1 MGRKLFWGMLLVF
14 LGFAISSRAQEQAA
28 QPAPQVPRL
37 VAVRAGH
44 LFDSKNGTMLANQ
57 VVLIEGEKITDVG
70 PADRIQIPSGA
81 KVIDLSQATVLP
93 GLIDAHTHVYSSLSA
108 GARVTTTKEAWTLM
122 AIGNAQ
128 TTLRAGFTTVRDVGT
143 HGEGYGDVDVR
154 NAINRGLFEGPR
166 MQVSTR
172 GIGASGTDYIGAP
185 NITITAGNQEI
196 HGVDQA
202 REVVREQ
209 IHYGAD
215 WIKVFPT
222 GAYSFSPD
230 GELFVDPTFT
240 LAELQAI
247 VDEAHRHQRKV
258 AAHAYGGEGLR
269 NSVIAGVDCIEH
281 GQGLDDSEVTMM
293 VQKGLYY
300 DVTGYR
306 YTMPE
311 TVENDRKNTGGKY
324 SIIPIFEKNFK
335 NALAKGVKIVYG
347 SGVDG
352 TAGDPRSSGPY
363 IHGTQALDFIWLVN
377 HGMTPAAAIQAATVT
392 DAEMLGWQDR
402 IGSVEKGKFAD
413 IIAVTGDPLKDIS
426 ELQRVKFVMKG
437 GKIVRNDL
445 N

>member
-1 MGRKLFWGMLLVF
+1 MNRKLVAGLFF
-14 LGFAISSRAQEQAA
+14 AALGAVAPLWSQTSR
-28 QPAPQVPRL
+28 V

-44 LFDSKNGTMLANQ
+44 LFNSKSGTMLANQ
-57 VVLIEGEKITDVG
+57 VVLIDGEKITDVG
-70 PADRIQIPSGA
+70 PADRVQIPAGVQ
-81 KVIDLSQATVLP
+81 VIDLSQATVLP
-93 GLIDAHTHVYSSLSA
+93 GLIDAHTHVYSSLSN
-108 GARVTTTKEAWTLM
+108 GARVTTSKEAWTLM
-122 AIGNAQ
+122 AVGNAQ

-154 NAINRGLFEGPR
+154 NAINRGIFEGPR

-185 NITITAGNQEI
+185 NIDITAGNQEI
-196 HGVDQA
+196 HGPDQA
-202 REVVREQ
+202 RQVVREQ

-258 AAHAYGGEGLR
+258 ASHAYGGEGLR

-281 GQGLDDSEVTMM
+281 GQGLDDSEIAMM
-293 VQKGLYY
+293 IQKGIYY

-311 TVENDRKNTGGKY
+311 IAENDRKNTGGKY

-335 NALAKGVKIVYG
+335 NALAKGVKMVYG

-377 HGMTPAAAIQAATVT
+377 HGMTPVAAIQSATVT

-413 IIAVTGDPLKDIS
+413 IIAVSGDPLKDIS

-437 GKIVRNDL
+437 GQVIKNEL
-445 N
+445 K

>member
-1 MGRKLFWGMLLVF
+1 MNRKLVAGLFFALLGAAAP
-14 LGFAISSRAQEQAA
+14 LGAQTSR
-28 QPAPQVPRL
+28 V

-44 LFDSKNGTMLANQ
+44 LFNSKAGTMLTNQ
-57 VVLIEGEKITDVG
+57 VVLVDGEKIPDVG
-70 PADRIQIPSGA
+70 PADRVQIPAGVQ
-81 KVIDLSQATVLP
+81 VIDLSQATVLP
-93 GLIDAHTHVYSSLSA
+93 GLIDAHTHVYSSLSS
-108 GARVTTTKEAWTLM
+108 GARVNTTKEAWTLM

-154 NAINRGLFEGPR
+154 NAINRGLFDGPR

-172 GIGASGTDYIGAP
+172 GIGASGSDYIGTP
-185 NITITAGNQEI
+185 GVNITGGNQEI
-196 HGVDQA
+196 HGVEQA

-222 GAYSFSPD
+222 AGYSFSPD
-230 GELFVDPTFT
+230 GELYVEPTFT
-240 LAELQAI
+240 LAELEAI

-258 AAHAYGGEGLR
+258 AAHSYGGEGLR

-281 GQGLDDSEVTMM
+281 GQGLDDSEIAMM
-293 VQKGLYY
+293 VQKHIYY

-311 TVENDRKNTGGKY
+311 IAENDRKNTGGKY
-324 SIIPIFEKNFK
+324 SIIPIFEENFK
-335 NALAKGVKIVYG
+335 NALSKGVKIVYG

-363 IHGTQALDFIWLVN
+363 NHGTQALDFIWLVN
-377 HGMTPAAAIQAATVT
+377 HGMTPVAAIQSATVV

-413 IIAVTGDPLKDIS
+413 LIAVSGDPLKDIS

-437 GKIVRNDL
+437 GQVVRNDL
-445 N
+445 K

>member
-1 MGRKLFWGMLLVF
+1 MNRKLVVGFF
-14 LGFAISSRAQEQAA
+14 LAVLGTVTPLWAQS
-28 QPAPQVPRL
+28 PRV

-44 LFDSKNGTMLANQ
+44 LFNSKSGTMLANQ
-57 VVLIEGEKITDVG
+57 VVLIDGEKITDVG
-70 PADRIQIPSGA
+70 PGDRVQIPTGVP
-81 KVIDLSQATVLP
+81 VIDLSQATVLP

-108 GARVTTTKEAWTLM
+108 GARVNTSKEAWTLM

-172 GIGASGTDYIGAP
+172 GIGASGSDFIGTP
-185 NITITAGNQEI
+185 GTTITGGNEEI
-196 HGVDQA
+196 HGADQA

-209 IHYGAD
+209 IRYGAD

-222 GAYSFSPD
+222 AGYSFSPD
-230 GELFVDPTFT
+230 GELYVEPTFT
-240 LAELQAI
+240 LAELEAI

-258 AAHAYGGEGLR
+258 AAHSYGGEGLR

-281 GQGLDDSEVTMM
+281 GQGLDDSEIAMM
-293 VQKGLYY
+293 IQKHIYY

-311 TVENDRKNTGGKY
+311 IAENDRKNTGGKY
-324 SIIPIFEKNFK
+324 SIIPIFEKNF
-335 NALAKGVKIVYG
+335 NTALAKGVKVVYG

-363 IHGTQALDFIWLVN
+363 LHGTQALDFIWLVD
-377 HGMTPAAAIQAATVT
+377 HGMTPAAAIQSATVV

-402 IGSVEKGKFAD
+402 IGSVDKGKFAD
-413 IIAVTGDPLKDIS
+413 LIAVSGDPLKDIS

-437 GKIVRNDL
+437 GQVIKHDL
-445 N
+445 D

>member
-1 MGRKLFWGMLLVF
+1 VNRKLVAGLF
-14 LGFAISSRAQEQAA
+14 FAILGIVAPLWSQTSR
-28 QPAPQVPRL
+28 V

-44 LFDSKNGTMLANQ
+44 LFNSKSGTMLANQ
-57 VVLIEGEKITDVG
+57 VVLIDGEKITDVG
-70 PADRIQIPSGA
+70 PADKVQIPAGVQ
-81 KVIDLSQATVLP
+81 VIDLSQATVLP
-93 GLIDAHTHVYSSLSA
+93 GLIDAHTHVYSSLSN
-108 GARVTTTKEAWTLM
+108 GARVTTSKEAWTLM
-122 AIGNAQ
+122 AVGNAQ

-143 HGEGYGDVDVR
+143 HGEGYGDVDMR
-154 NAINRGLFEGPR
+154 NAINRGIFEGPR

-185 NITITAGNQEI
+185 SISITGGNQEI

-258 AAHAYGGEGLR
+258 ASHAYGGEGLR

-281 GQGLDDSEVTMM
+281 GQGLDDSEIAMM
-293 VQKGLYY
+293 IQKGIYY

-311 TVENDRKNTGGKY
+311 IAENDRKNTGGKY

-335 NALAKGVKIVYG
+335 NALAKGVKMVYG

-363 IHGTQALDFIWLVN
+363 LHGTQALDFIWLVN
-377 HGMTPAAAIQAATVT
+377 HGMTPAAAIQSATVT

-402 IGSVEKGKFAD
+402 IGSVERGKFAD
-413 IIAVTGDPLKDIS
+413 IIAVSGDPLKDIS

-437 GKIVRNDL
+437 GQVIKNEL
-445 N
+445 K

>member
-1 MGRKLFWGMLLVF
+1 MNRKLVAGLFFAALV
-14 LGFAISSRAQEQAA
+14 AV
-28 QPAPQVPRL
+28 APLWSQTSKV

-44 LFDSKNGTMLANQ
+44 LFNSKSGTMLANQ
-57 VVLIEGEKITDVG
+57 VVLIDGEKITDVG
-70 PADRIQIPSGA
+70 PADRVQIPAGVQ
-81 KVIDLSQATVLP
+81 VIDLSQATVLP
-93 GLIDAHTHVYSSLSA
+93 GLIDAHTHVYSSLSN
-108 GARVTTTKEAWTLM
+108 GARVTTSKEAWTLM
-122 AIGNAQ
+122 AVGNAQ

-154 NAINRGLFEGPR
+154 NAINRGIFEGPR

-185 NITITAGNQEI
+185 NIDITAGNQEI
-196 HGVDQA
+196 HGPDQA
-202 REVVREQ
+202 RQVVREQ

-258 AAHAYGGEGLR
+258 ASHAYGGEGLR

-281 GQGLDDSEVTMM
+281 GQGLDDSEIAMM
-293 VQKGLYY
+293 IQKGIYY

-311 TVENDRKNTGGKY
+311 IAENDRKNTGGKY

-335 NALAKGVKIVYG
+335 NALAKGVKMVYG

-377 HGMTPAAAIQAATVT
+377 HGMTPTAAIQSATVT

-413 IIAVTGDPLKDIS
+413 IIAVSGDPLKDIS

-437 GKIVRNDL
+437 GQVIKNEL
-445 N
+445 K

>member
-1 MGRKLFWGMLLVF
+1 MNRKLFVGFFLAMLGTVTPLW
-14 LGFAISSRAQEQAA
+14 AQ
-28 QPAPQVPRL
+28 APRV

-44 LFDSKNGTMLANQ
+44 LFNSKSGTMLTNQ
-57 VVLIEGEKITDVG
+57 VVLVEGEKIAEVG
-70 PADRIQIPSGA
+70 PADRVQIPSGA
-81 KVIDLSQATVLP
+81 QVIDLSQATVLP
-93 GLIDAHTHVYSSLSA
+93 GLIDAHTHIYSSLSS
-108 GARVTTTKEAWTLM
+108 GARVNTTKEAWTLM
-122 AIGNAQ
+122 AMGNAQ
-128 TTLRAGFTTVRDVGT
+128 TTLRAGFTTARDMGT

-172 GIGASGTDYIGAP
+172 GIGASGSNYIGTP
-185 NITITAGNQEI
+185 DITITAGNQEI
-196 HGVDQA
+196 HGVEEA
-202 REVVREQ
+202 REAVREQ

-222 GAYSFSPD
+222 GAYSFSAD

-258 AAHAYGGEGLR
+258 AAHSYGGEGLR

-281 GQGLDDSEVTMM
+281 GQGLDDSEIAMM
-293 VQKGLYY
+293 IQKGIYY

-311 TVENDRKNTGGKY
+311 IAENDRKNTGGKY

-335 NALAKGVKIVYG
+335 NALSKGVKIVYG

-363 IHGTQALDFIWLVN
+363 NHGTQGLDFVWLVG
-377 HGMTPAAAIQAATVT
+377 HGMTPVAAIQSATVV

-402 IGSVEKGKFAD
+402 IGSVDKGKFAD
-413 IIAVTGDPLKDIS
+413 MIAVSGDPLKDIS

-437 GKIVRNDL
+437 GQVVKNDL
-445 N
+445 K

>member
-1 MGRKLFWGMLLVF
+1 MKLKFVAGLF
-14 LGFAISSRAQEQAA
+14 LAMIAIVAPLRAQ
-28 QPAPQVPRL
+28 APRVI
-37 VAVRAGH
+37 AVRAGH
-44 LFDSKNGTMLANQ
+44 LFNSKPGTMLTDQ
-57 VVLIEGEKITDVG
+57 VVLISGEKITDVG
-70 PADRIQIPSGA
+70 PADRVQIPAGA
-81 KVIDLSQATVLP
+81 QVIDLSQATVLP
-93 GLIDAHTHVYSSLSA
+93 GLIDAHTHVYSSLSS

-172 GIGASGTDYIGAP
+172 GIGASGSDYIGTP
-185 NITITAGNQEI
+185 DMTITAGNQEI
-196 HGVDQA
+196 HGVEQA

-222 GAYSFSPD
+222 AGYSFSSD

-240 LAELQAI
+240 LPELQAI

-258 AAHAYGGEGLR
+258 AAHSYGGEGLR
-269 NSVIAGVDCIEH
+269 NSVMAGVDCIEH
-281 GQGLDDSEVTMM
+281 GQGLDDSEIAMM
-293 VQKGLYY
+293 VQKGIYY

-311 TVENDRKNTGGKY
+311 IADNDRKNTGGKY
-324 SIIPIFEKNFK
+324 SIIPIFERNFK
-335 NALAKGVKIVYG
+335 NALSKGVKIVYG

-363 IHGTQALDFIWLVN
+363 IHGTQGLDFVWLVN
-377 HGMTPAAAIQAATVT
+377 HGMTPAAAIQSATVV

-413 IIAVTGDPLKDIS
+413 MIAVAGDPLKDIS

-437 GKIVRNDL
+437 GQVVKNDL
-445 N
+445 K

>member
-1 MGRKLFWGMLLVF
+1 MNRKLVAGLFF
-14 LGFAISSRAQEQAA
+14 AALGAV
-28 QPAPQVPRL
+28 VPL
-37 VAVRAGH
+37 WSQTSKVVAVRAGH
-44 LFDSKNGTMLANQ
+44 LFNSKSGTMLTNQ
-57 VVLIEGEKITDVG
+57 VVLIDGEKITDVG
-70 PADRIQIPSGA
+70 PADRVQIPAGVQ
-81 KVIDLSQATVLP
+81 VIDLTQATVLP
-93 GLIDAHTHVYSSLSA
+93 GLIDAHTHVYSSLSN
-108 GARVTTTKEAWTLM
+108 GARVTTSKEAWTLM
-122 AIGNAQ
+122 AVGNAQ

-154 NAINRGLFEGPR
+154 NAINRGIFEGPR

-185 NITITAGNQEI
+185 NIDITAGNQEI
-196 HGVDQA
+196 HGPDQA
-202 REVVREQ
+202 RQVVREQ

-281 GQGLDDSEVTMM
+281 GQGLDDSEIAMM
-293 VQKGLYY
+293 IQKGIYY

-311 TVENDRKNTGGKY
+311 IAENDRKNTGGKY

-335 NALAKGVKIVYG
+335 NALAKGVKMVYG

-377 HGMTPAAAIQAATVT
+377 HGMTPVAAIQSATVT

-413 IIAVTGDPLKDIS
+413 IIAVSGDPLKDIS

-437 GKIVRNDL
+437 GQVIKNDL
-445 N
+445 K

>member
-1 MGRKLFWGMLLVF
+1 VNRKLVAALL
-14 LGFAISSRAQEQAA
+14 FAAFGTVAPLWSQTSR
-28 QPAPQVPRL
+28 V

-44 LFDSKNGTMLANQ
+44 LFNSKSGTMLTNQ
-57 VVLIEGEKITDVG
+57 VVLIDGEKITDVG
-70 PADRIQIPSGA
+70 PADKVQIPAGVQ
-81 KVIDLSQATVLP
+81 VIDLSQATVLP
-93 GLIDAHTHVYSSLSA
+93 GLIDAHTHVYSSLSN

-172 GIGASGTDYIGAP
+172 GIGASGSNYIGTP
-185 NITITAGNQEI
+185 DITITAGNQEI
-196 HGVDQA
+196 HGVEEA
-202 REVVREQ
+202 REAVREQ

-281 GQGLDDSEVTMM
+281 GQGLDDSEIAMM
-293 VQKGLYY
+293 IQKGLYY

-311 TVENDRKNTGGKY
+311 IAENDRKNTGGKY

-363 IHGTQALDFIWLVN
+363 NHGTQALDFIWLVN
-377 HGMTPAAAIQAATVT
+377 HGMTPAAAIQSATVT

-413 IIAVTGDPLKDIS
+413 IIAVSGDPLKDIS

-437 GKIVRNDL
+437 GQIIKNDL
-445 N
+445 K

>member
-1 MGRKLFWGMLLVF
+1 MNRKLVTGLF
-14 LGFAISSRAQEQAA
+14 FAILGTVAPLWSQTSR
-28 QPAPQVPRL
+28 V

-44 LFDSKNGTMLANQ
+44 LFNSKSGNMVTDQ
-57 VVLIEGEKITDVG
+57 VVLIQGERITDVG
-70 PADRIQIPSGA
+70 PADRVQIPTGA
-81 KVIDLSQATVLP
+81 QVIDLSQATVLP
-93 GLIDAHTHVYSSLSA
+93 GLIDAHTHVYSSLSS
-108 GARVTTTKEAWTLM
+108 GARVNTTKEAWTLM

-172 GIGASGTDYIGAP
+172 GIGASGSDYIGTP
-185 NITITAGNQEI
+185 GINITGGSQEI
-196 HGVDQA
+196 HGVEQA

-222 GAYSFSPD
+222 AGYSFSPD
-230 GELFVDPTFT
+230 GELFVEPTFT

-247 VDEAHRHQRKV
+247 VDEAHRHQHKV
-258 AAHAYGGEGLR
+258 AAHSYGGEGLR

-281 GQGLDDSEVTMM
+281 GQGLDDSEIAMM
-293 VQKGLYY
+293 AQKGIYY

-311 TVENDRKNTGGKY
+311 IAENDRKNTGGKY

-335 NALAKGVKIVYG
+335 NALSKGVKVVYG

-363 IHGTQALDFIWLVN
+363 LHGTQALDFIWLVN
-377 HGMTPAAAIQAATVT
+377 HGMTPAAAIQSATVV

-413 IIAVTGDPLKDIS
+413 MIAVSGDPLKDIS

-437 GKIVRNDL
+437 GQVVRNDL
-445 N
+445 K

>member
-1 MGRKLFWGMLLVF
+1 MNRKLVAGVF
-14 LGFAISSRAQEQAA
+14 FAALGAV
-28 QPAPQVPRL
+28 APLWSQTPRV

-44 LFDSKNGTMLANQ
+44 LFNSKSGTMLANQ
-57 VVLIEGEKITDVG
+57 VVLIDGEKITDVG
-70 PADRIQIPSGA
+70 PADKVQIPAGVQ
-81 KVIDLSQATVLP
+81 VIDLSQATVLP
-93 GLIDAHTHVYSSLSA
+93 GLIDAHTHVYSSLSN
-108 GARVTTTKEAWTLM
+108 GARVTTSKEAWTLM
-122 AIGNAQ
+122 AVGNAQ

-154 NAINRGLFEGPR
+154 NAINRGIFEGPR

-185 NITITAGNQEI
+185 NIDITAGKKEI
-196 HGVDQA
+196 HGPDQA
-202 REVVREQ
+202 RQVVREQ

-258 AAHAYGGEGLR
+258 ASHAYGGEGLR

-281 GQGLDDSEVTMM
+281 GQGLDDSEIAMM
-293 VQKGLYY
+293 IQKGIYY

-311 TVENDRKNTGGKY
+311 ITENDRKNTGGKY

-335 NALAKGVKIVYG
+335 TALAKGVKMVYG

-363 IHGTQALDFIWLVN
+363 NHGTQALGLHLAGQSWNDPCGGHSVGN
-377 HGMTPAAAIQAATVT
+377 GDRCR
-392 DAEMLGWQDR
+392 DAGLAGPDW
-402 IGSVEKGKFAD
+402 F
-413 IIAVTGDPLKDIS
+413 
-426 ELQRVKFVMKG
+426 G
-437 GKIVRNDL
+437 GKRKIRRYHRRFRRPPKGYFRAAES
-445 N
+445 

>member
-1 MGRKLFWGMLLVF
+1 MNRKLVVGLF
-14 LGFAISSRAQEQAA
+14 LAVLGTVTPSRAQ
-28 QPAPQVPRL
+28 APQV

-44 LFDSKNGTMLANQ
+44 LFNSKSGTMLANQ
-57 VVLIEGEKITDVG
+57 VVLINGEKITDVG
-70 PADRIQIPSGA
+70 PADRVQIPPGA
-81 KVIDLSQATVLP
+81 QVIDLSQATVLP
-93 GLIDAHTHVYSSLSA
+93 GLVDAHTHVYSSLSS
-108 GARVTTTKEAWTLM
+108 GARVNTTKEAWTLM

-172 GIGASGTDYIGAP
+172 GIGASGTDHIGTP
-185 NITITAGNQEI
+185 DITITAGNQEI
-196 HGVDQA
+196 HGVEQA

-222 GAYSFSPD
+222 AGYSFSSD
-230 GELFVDPTFT
+230 GELFVEPTFT

-258 AAHAYGGEGLR
+258 AAHSYGGEGLR

-281 GQGLDDSEVTMM
+281 GQGLDDSEVAMM
-293 VQKGLYY
+293 VQKGIYY

-311 TVENDRKNTGGKY
+311 IAENDRKNTGGKY

-363 IHGTQALDFIWLVN
+363 LHGTQALDFIWLVD
-377 HGMTPAAAIQAATVT
+377 HGMTPAAAIQSATVV

-402 IGSVEKGKFAD
+402 IGSLEKGKFAD
-413 IIAVTGDPLKDIS
+413 MIAVSGDPLKDIS

-437 GKIVRNDL
+437 GHVARNDL
-445 N
+445 K

>member
-1 MGRKLFWGMLLVF
+1 MYRKFFVGLLLAT
-14 LGFAISSRAQEQAA
+14 LGAAAPLWAQ
-28 QPAPQVPRL
+28 APRV

-44 LFDSKNGTMLANQ
+44 LFNSKSGVMLTNQ
-57 VVLIEGEKITDVG
+57 VVLIEGERITEVG
-70 PADRIQIPSGA
+70 AADRVQIPSGA
-81 KVIDLSQATVLP
+81 QVIDLSQATVLP
-93 GLIDAHTHVYSSLSA
+93 GLIDAHTHIYSSLGA
-108 GARVTTTKEAWTLM
+108 GARVNMSKEAWTLM

-128 TTLRAGFTTVRDVGT
+128 TTLRAGFTTARDLGS

-154 NAINRGLFEGPR
+154 NAINRGLIDGPR

-172 GIGASGTDYIGAP
+172 GIGASGSDYIGGPGA
-185 NITITAGNQEI
+185 TIPGGNQGI

-222 GAYSFSPD
+222 AGYSFSPD
-230 GELFVDPTFT
+230 GELFVEPTFT

-247 VDEAHRHQRKV
+247 VDEAHRHHRSV
-258 AAHAYGGEGLR
+258 AAHSYGGEGLR

-281 GQGLDDSEVTMM
+281 GQGLDDSEVAMM
-293 VQKGLYY
+293 VQKGIYY

-311 TVENDRKNTGGKY
+311 IAENDRKNTGGKY
-324 SIIPIFEKNFK
+324 SIIPIFERNFK
-335 NALAKGVKIVYG
+335 NALSKGVKVVFG

-363 IHGTQALDFIWLVN
+363 LHGTQGLDFAWLVN
-377 HGMTPAAAIQAATVT
+377 HGMTPAAAIQSATVV

-413 IIAVTGDPLKDIS
+413 MIAVSGDPLKDIS

-437 GKIVRNDL
+437 GQVVRNDL
-445 N
+445 K

>member
-1 MGRKLFWGMLLVF
+1 MNRKLFIGFVLTMLGTVTPLW
-14 LGFAISSRAQEQAA
+14 AQ
-28 QPAPQVPRL
+28 APRV

-44 LFDSKNGTMLANQ
+44 LFNSKSGTMLTDQ
-57 VVLIEGEKITDVG
+57 VVLIQGERITDVG
-70 PADRIQIPSGA
+70 AADRVQIPSGA
-81 KVIDLSQATVLP
+81 QVIDLSQATVLP
-93 GLIDAHTHVYSSLSA
+93 GLVDAHTHVYSSLSA
-108 GARVTTTKEAWTLM
+108 GGRVNTSKEAWTLM

-128 TTLRAGFTTVRDVGT
+128 TTLRAGFTTVRDLGT
-143 HGEGYGDVDVR
+143 HGEGYGDVDIR
-154 NAINRGLFEGPR
+154 NAINRGIFEGPR

-172 GIGASGTDYIGAP
+172 GIGASGSDYIGSP
-185 NITITAGNQEI
+185 GTTITGGNEEI

-209 IHYGAD
+209 IRYGAD

-222 GAYSFSPD
+222 AGYSFSPD
-230 GELFVDPTFT
+230 GELFVEPTFT

-258 AAHAYGGEGLR
+258 AAHSYGGEGLR

-281 GQGLDDSEVTMM
+281 GQGLDDSEVAMM
-293 VQKGLYY
+293 VQKGIYY

-311 TVENDRKNTGGKY
+311 IAENDRRSTGGKY
-324 SIIPIFEKNFK
+324 SIIPIFERNFK
-335 NALAKGVKIVYG
+335 NALSKGVKVVFG

-363 IHGTQALDFIWLVN
+363 IHGTQGLDFVWMVN
-377 HGMTPAAAIQAATVT
+377 HGMTPTAAIQSATVV

-402 IGSVEKGKFAD
+402 IGSVDKGKFAD
-413 IIAVTGDPLKDIS
+413 MIAVSGDPLKDVS

-437 GKIVRNDL
+437 GQVVKNDL
-445 N
+445 K

>member
-1 MGRKLFWGMLLVF
+1 MNRKLAVGFF
-14 LGFAISSRAQEQAA
+14 LAILGTVTPLWAQ
-28 QPAPQVPRL
+28 APRV

-44 LFDSKNGTMLANQ
+44 LFNSKSGTMLTNQ
-57 VVLIEGEKITDVG
+57 VVLVEGEKIADVG
-70 PADRIQIPSGA
+70 PADRVQIPSGA
-81 KVIDLSQATVLP
+81 QVIDLSQATVLP
-93 GLIDAHTHVYSSLSA
+93 GLIDAHTHIYSSLSS
-108 GARVTTTKEAWTLM
+108 GARVNTTKEAWTLM
-122 AIGNAQ
+122 AMGNAQ
-128 TTLRAGFTTVRDVGT
+128 TTLRAGFTTARDMGT

-172 GIGASGTDYIGAP
+172 GIGASGSDYIGTP
-185 NITITAGNQEI
+185 GMTITAGNQEI
-196 HGVDQA
+196 HGVEQA

-222 GAYSFSPD
+222 GAYSFSAD

-258 AAHAYGGEGLR
+258 AAHSYGGEGLR
-269 NSVIAGVDCIEH
+269 NSVIAGVDSIEH
-281 GQGLDDSEVTMM
+281 GQGLDDSEIAMM
-293 VQKGLYY
+293 IQKGIYY

-311 TVENDRKNTGGKY
+311 IAENDRKNTGGKY

-335 NALAKGVKIVYG
+335 NALSKGVKIVYG

-363 IHGTQALDFIWLVN
+363 NHGTQGLDFVWLVS
-377 HGMTPAAAIQAATVT
+377 HGMTPVAAIQSATVV

-402 IGSVEKGKFAD
+402 IGSVDKGKFAD
-413 IIAVTGDPLKDIS
+413 IIAVSGDPLKDIS

-437 GKIVRNDL
+437 GQVVKNDL
-445 N
+445 K

>member
-1 MGRKLFWGMLLVF
+1 MNRKLIVGLF
-14 LGFAISSRAQEQAA
+14 LAISGTVTPLWAQ
-28 QPAPQVPRL
+28 APRV
-37 VAVRAGH
+37 VAIRAGH
-44 LFDSKNGTMLANQ
+44 LFDSKSGQMLTNQ
-57 VVLIEGEKITDVG
+57 MVLINGEKITEVG
-70 PADRIQIPSGA
+70 AVDRVQIPSGA
-81 KVIDLSQATVLP
+81 QLIDLSQATVLP
-93 GLIDAHTHVYSSLSA
+93 GLIDAHTHVYSSLSS
-108 GARVTTTKEAWTLM
+108 GARVNTTKEAWTLM

-154 NAINRGLFEGPR
+154 NAINRGLFDGPR

-172 GIGASGTDYIGAP
+172 GIGASGSDYVGTPEI
-185 NITITAGNQEI
+185 NITGGSQEI

-222 GAYSFSPD
+222 AGYSFSPD
-230 GELFVDPTFT
+230 GELYVEPTFT
-240 LAELQAI
+240 LAELEAI

-258 AAHAYGGEGLR
+258 AAHSYGGEGLR

-281 GQGLDDSEVTMM
+281 GQGLDDSEIAMM
-293 VQKGLYY
+293 VQKHIYY

-311 TVENDRKNTGGKY
+311 IAENDRKNTGGKY

-335 NALAKGVKIVYG
+335 NALSKGVKIVYG

-363 IHGTQALDFIWLVN
+363 NHGTQALDFIWLVN
-377 HGMTPAAAIQAATVT
+377 HGMTPVAAIQSATVV

-413 IIAVTGDPLKDIS
+413 LIAVSGDPLKDIS

-437 GKIVRNDL
+437 GQVVRNDL
-445 N
+445 K

>member
-1 MGRKLFWGMLLVF
+1 MNRKLVAGLL
-14 LGFAISSRAQEQAA
+14 FAILGAAAPSWAQGSR
-28 QPAPQVPRL
+28 V
-37 VAVRAGH
+37 VAIRAGH
-44 LFDSKNGTMLANQ
+44 LFNSKTGTMLANQ
-57 VVLIEGEKITDVG
+57 VVLIDGEKITDVG
-70 PADRIQIPSGA
+70 PADKVQIPAGVQ
-81 KVIDLSQATVLP
+81 VIDLSQATVLP
-93 GLIDAHTHVYSSLSA
+93 GLIDAHTHVYSSLSN

-122 AIGNAQ
+122 AVGNAQ

-154 NAINRGLFEGPR
+154 NAINRGIFEGPR

-185 NITITAGNQEI
+185 EMTITAGNQEI

-202 REVVREQ
+202 RQVVREQ

-269 NSVIAGVDCIEH
+269 NSIIAGVDCIEH
-281 GQGLDDSEVTMM
+281 GQGLDDSEIAMM
-293 VQKGLYY
+293 IQKGTYY

-311 TVENDRKNTGGKY
+311 IAENDRKNTGGKY

-335 NALAKGVKIVYG
+335 NALSKNVKMVFG

-363 IHGTQALDFIWLVN
+363 NHGTQALDFIWLVN
-377 HGMTPAAAIQAATVT
+377 HGMSPVAALQAATVT

-402 IGSVEKGKFAD
+402 IGSVDKGKFAD
-413 IIAVTGDPLKDIS
+413 IIAVSGDPLKDIS

-437 GKIVRNDL
+437 GQVIKNDL
-445 N
+445 K

>member
-1 MGRKLFWGMLLVF
+1 MNRKLVAGLILAI
-14 LGFAISSRAQEQAA
+14 LGTVTPVWAQTSR
-28 QPAPQVPRL
+28 V

-44 LFDSKNGTMLANQ
+44 LFNSKSGTMLTNQ
-57 VVLIEGEKITDVG
+57 VVLIDGEKITDVG
-70 PADRIQIPSGA
+70 PADRVQIPAGVQ
-81 KVIDLSQATVLP
+81 VIDLSQATVLP
-93 GLIDAHTHVYSSLSA
+93 GLIDAHTHVYSSLSS
-108 GARVTTTKEAWTLM
+108 GARVNTTKEAWTLM

-143 HGEGYGDVDVR
+143 HGEGYGDVDMR
-154 NAINRGLFEGPR
+154 NAINRGIFEGPR

-185 NITITAGNQEI
+185 DITITAGNQQI
-196 HGVDQA
+196 HGVEQA

-222 GAYSFSPD
+222 GAYSFSAD

-258 AAHAYGGEGLR
+258 ASHAYGGEGLR

-281 GQGLDDSEVTMM
+281 GQGLDDSEIAMM
-293 VQKGLYY
+293 IQKGIYY

-311 TVENDRKNTGGKY
+311 IAENDRKNTGGKY

-335 NALAKGVKIVYG
+335 NALSKGVKVVYG

-363 IHGTQALDFIWLVN
+363 NHGTQGLDFVWLVN
-377 HGMTPAAAIQAATVT
+377 HGMTPAAAIQSATVV

-413 IIAVTGDPLKDIS
+413 IIAVSGDPLKDIS

-437 GKIVRNDL
+437 GQVVKNDL
-445 N
+445 K

>member
-1 MGRKLFWGMLLVF
+1 MYRKFFVGSLLAI
-14 LGFAISSRAQEQAA
+14 LGTAIPLWAQ
-28 QPAPQVPRL
+28 APRV

-44 LFDSKNGTMLANQ
+44 LFNSVSGNMLTDQ
-57 VVLIEGEKITDVG
+57 VVLIEGERITDVG
-70 PADRIQIPSGA
+70 AADRVQIPSGA
-81 KVIDLSQATVLP
+81 QVLDLSQATVLP
-93 GLIDAHTHVYSSLSA
+93 GLIDAHTHVFSSLSA
-108 GARVTTTKEAWTLM
+108 GARVNMSKEAWTLM
-122 AIGNAQ
+122 ALGNAQ
-128 TTLRAGFTTVRDVGT
+128 TTLRAGFTTVRDLGT

-154 NAINRGLFEGPR
+154 NAINRGLFDGPR

-172 GIGASGTDYIGAP
+172 GIGASGSDYIGGP
-185 NITITAGNQEI
+185 GSTITGGNQGI

-215 WIKVFPT
+215 WIKVFPA
-222 GAYSFSPD
+222 GGYSFSPD
-230 GELFVDPTFT
+230 GELFVEPTFT

-247 VDEAHRHQRKV
+247 VDEAHRHHRSV

-269 NSVIAGVDCIEH
+269 NSVIAGVDSIEH
-281 GQGLDDSEVTMM
+281 GQGLDDSEVAMM
-293 VQKGLYY
+293 VQKHIYY

-311 TVENDRKNTGGKY
+311 FAENDRKNTDGKY
-324 SIIPIFEKNFK
+324 SIIPIFERNFK
-335 NALAKGVKIVYG
+335 NALSKGVKVVFG

-363 IHGTQALDFIWLVN
+363 NHGTQALDFVWLVN
-377 HGMTPAAAIQAATVT
+377 HGMTPVAAIQSATVV

-413 IIAVTGDPLKDIS
+413 MIAVSGDPLKDIS

-437 GKIVRNDL
+437 GKVVRNDL
-445 N
+445 K

>member
-1 MGRKLFWGMLLVF
+1 MNRKLVAGVF
-14 LGFAISSRAQEQAA
+14 FAALGAVAPLWSQTSR
-28 QPAPQVPRL
+28 V

-44 LFDSKNGTMLANQ
+44 LFNSKSGTMLANQ
-57 VVLIEGEKITDVG
+57 VVLIDGEKITDVG
-70 PADRIQIPSGA
+70 PADKVQIPAGVQ
-81 KVIDLSQATVLP
+81 VIDLSQATVLP
-93 GLIDAHTHVYSSLSA
+93 GLIDAHTHVYSSLSN
-108 GARVTTTKEAWTLM
+108 GARVTTSKEAWTLM
-122 AIGNAQ
+122 AVGNAQ

-154 NAINRGLFEGPR
+154 NAINRGIFEGPR

-185 NITITAGNQEI
+185 NIDITAGNQEI
-196 HGVDQA
+196 HGPDQA
-202 REVVREQ
+202 RQVVREQ

-258 AAHAYGGEGLR
+258 ASHAYGGEGLR

-281 GQGLDDSEVTMM
+281 GQGLDDSEIAMM
-293 VQKGLYY
+293 IQKGIYY

-311 TVENDRKNTGGKY
+311 IAENDRKNTGGKY

-335 NALAKGVKIVYG
+335 NALAKGVKMVYG

-363 IHGTQALDFIWLVN
+363 NHGTQALDFIWLVN
-377 HGMTPAAAIQAATVT
+377 HGMTPAAAIQSATVT

-413 IIAVTGDPLKDIS
+413 IIAVSGDPLKDIS

-437 GKIVRNDL
+437 GQVIKNEL
-445 N
+445 K